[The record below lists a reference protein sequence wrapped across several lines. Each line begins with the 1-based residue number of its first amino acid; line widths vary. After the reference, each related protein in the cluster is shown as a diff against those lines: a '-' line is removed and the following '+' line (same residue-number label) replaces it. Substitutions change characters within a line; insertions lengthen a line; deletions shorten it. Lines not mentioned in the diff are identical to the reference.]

1 MALALDASTPAAVNV
16 AINATAPVTASFTPP
31 SGALLVAFVSMDGP
45 QTGTPQ
51 TMSSVTGGSLTWT
64 LWKRSNAQHN
74 PNLGGTAEVW
84 WATIPSSASM
94 TVTAHPAVTTHAGG
108 LLYVGV
114 FTGAATSI
122 TGAAST
128 NASSGTGGLA
138 ATITASLTTGLA
150 NSWVWG
156 VLNNFQN
163 STAPTVPSGQTNQAH
178 NLNATN
184 GNYWWVQK
192 QNATTTSSGTSVTIN
207 DTAPSVRWQLVV
219 VEIPAA
225 TGAGSVTGVTS
236 LLGGGTFTASGVPTV
251 SGTPTLSGGGTL
263 TASGTPTVKGIPTLS
278 GGGTFATTGTRK
290 VSGISPLAGGA
301 TFTATGAPTVL
312 GHVALLG
319 GGTFTSTGVPTVRSA
334 LSLLGGGTFTASGT
348 PTVKGITALSAGG
361 TFTATGIRKVL
372 ALTALSGGGLLL
384 VTGTGLAPNAGHLTF
399 LGGGTLTATGTR
411 KVFGVPGLSGGGTFH
426 VTGTR
431 SGLDTGVV
439 TLLAGGL
446 LVIVGT
452 ITPLIATTA
461 NAVIGLEDA
470 SSTANENAFTL
481 VSVETGLLIARE
493 SFLVI
498 TQEAD

>member
-31 SGALLVAFVSMDGP
+31 SGALLVAFVAVDGP
-45 QTGTPQ
+45 QTGTAQ

-64 LWKRSNAQHN
+64 LWKRSNAQNN

-94 TVTAHPAVTTHAGG
+94 TVTAHPAITTHAGG

-128 NASSGTGGLA
+128 NVSSGTLGNN
-138 ATITASLTTGLA
+138 ATITGSLTTGLA

-156 VLNNFQN
+156 VLNNYQN

-207 DTAPSVRWQLVV
+207 DTAPLVRWQLVI

-236 LLGGGTFTASGVPTV
+236 LLGGGTLSASGTPTV
-251 SGTPTLSGGGTL
+251 LGTPTLSGGGT
-263 TASGTPTVKGIPTLS
+263 
-278 GGGTFATTGTRK
+278 FAATGTRK
-290 VSGISPLAGGA
+290 VSGTSPLAGGG
-301 TFTATGAPTVL
+301 TFTATGSPTVL

-319 GGTFTSTGVPTVRSA
+319 GGTFTATGVPTVTSA
-334 LSLLGGGTFTASGT
+334 LSLLGGGTFTATGT
-348 PTVKGITALSAGG
+348 PTVKGTTALSGGG

-411 KVFGVPGLSGGGTFH
+411 KVFGIPGLSGGGTFH

-446 LVIVGT
+446 FVIVGT
-452 ITPLIATTA
+452 ITPLTATTA